1 MRSAIRAARG
11 APYSPGELAAW
22 SSLPPLYHRWAM
34 SAGGERYLVAEERG
48 RMVAYAALRED
59 ELTAVFVR
67 GDAAGAGLGARL
79 VRRIEAR
86 ARRQDVRILHVVAAE
101 GAVGFYARLGFSGAR
116 RAWVA
121 LPGGTRLPARHMR
134 KRL

>member
-11 APYSPGELAAW
+11 GPYPTAVLAAW
-22 SSLPPLYHRWAM
+22 LSLPPLYHRWAM
-34 SAGGERYLVAEERG
+34 TAGGETYLVAEERG
-48 RMVAYAALRED
+48 RIVAYAALRGD

-67 GDAAGAGLGARL
+67 GDLSGAGLGAKL
-79 VRRIEAR
+79 VRQIEAR
-86 ARRQDVRILHVVAAE
+86 ARWRDVDTLRVIAAE

-121 LPGGTRLPARHMR
+121 LPGGARLPARRMR
-134 KRL
+134 KAI